1 MAGLFASFKQWSA
14 LVFDPP
20 YQLTLSDKIVDKL
33 TNKSLYVFKQYGSHD
48 FVKITYVDIV
58 NNKSLIQAINPVNL
72 MDIHLNEYLSKIESN
87 EHQVVEYLRG
97 DKYKI
102 SNGNFEEVYSGESI
116 CKNIDMFRGMSVG
129 DVCKI
134 AYASGFT
141 KGRKVSSEIKV
152 AVERAVAEI
161 EGKDFHDHR
170 NVVKIKK

>member
-1 MAGLFASFKQWSA
+1 
-14 LVFDPP
+14 
-20 YQLTLSDKIVDKL
+20 
-33 TNKSLYVFKQYGSHD
+33 
-48 FVKITYVDIV
+48 
-58 NNKSLIQAINPVNL
+58 
-72 MDIHLNEYLSKIESN
+72 
-87 EHQVVEYLRG
+87 
-97 DKYKI
+97 
-102 SNGNFEEVYSGESI
+102 
-116 CKNIDMFRGMSVG
+116 MFRGMSVG